1 MLNYAKEKGVAISA
15 LTYPE
20 KEKFLKA
27 NPMNKGIANNL
38 KNTKVIETVH
48 IQTKKAKR
56 RFGIATEG
64 FSYPDNFDEDN
75 EEIAKLFGDR

>member
-1 MLNYAKEKGVAISA
+1 MNTLPNFVDMKAMLNYAKEKGVAISA
-15 LTYPE
+15 LTYAE

-48 IQTKKAKR
+48 IQTKKAKQPFRYCKR
-56 RFGIATEG
+56 R
-64 FSYPDNFDEDN
+64 
-75 EEIAKLFGDR
+75 LFLSG